1 GLDRREWAQDL
12 AQHPH
17 AAQLIWWQKEFV
29 LTRARA
35 LNVDSRKNALIGKS
49 PVEIDFHV
57 AGALE
62 LFEDD
67 VVHAAAGIDQR
78 GGDDGERAALFDV
91 ARGGKET
98 PRTLQSV
105 GINTAGEHLAGGRRN
120 RVVSAGKTRDGV
132 KQHHDVAFVFDQAL
146 GFLQNHFRNLDVA
159 LWRFVKRRTDDFTL
173 YCAL

>member
-1 GLDRREWAQDL
+1 MIADCLGRRGHRTQKFHVGLRFRQPADQQLHGLDRREWAQDL

-67 VVHAAAGIDQR
+67 VVHAAAGIDQAVAMMVS
-78 GGDDGERAALFDV
+78 EPPSSTWRAA
-91 ARGGKET
+91 AKNRRGRCRALASIPPES
-98 PRTLQSV
+98 TLPEGGV
-105 GINTAGEHLAGGRRN
+105 TAL
-120 RVVSAGKTRDGV
+120 
-132 KQHHDVAFVFDQAL
+132 
-146 GFLQNHFRNLDVA
+146 
-159 LWRFVKRRTDDFTL
+159 
-173 YCAL
+173 